1 MANFQDFYNYAYGKV
16 FDTNGNVS
24 SSTVVQ
30 WSGLLAGQC
39 VSLIKGYLKWG
50 GAGVKAYGNAI
61 QYWTCRNTNG
71 ILNVCDVVTGAPRNG
86 DIGVSAGGDA
96 RYGHV
101 FIYYNGQAMAQN
113 VNNNPRALLY
123 PISWQGAVYGYL
135 RPKFLTTSVSYNAN
149 QLVNEHAIAT
159 LTQNINKRKDTPNG
173 AVVTTLSAGTK
184 VEYTQKWVGNGHR
197 YVSWLEGSARYFVAV
212 SGSETQGQDPWAT
225 FSAIEA
231 NTEPSKPS
239 GTITLTEEHAV
250 AMLTVDGVRARL
262 NSPRGDVVRTY
273 NAGDKIEYTHKYVG
287 NGHRYI
293 VWTEG
298 NNKIFLAISGTE
310 DRTDMWAT
318 FSSVEDK
325 EVAQPPKQETVKT
338 YEDTLDEAE
347 QIDLAP
353 EVLEDCEGLNLT
365 VSLVDKTH
373 YKARCPYVMKP
384 EYVVIHNAATPNGTA
399 KSLCVCQNKTVNSE
413 AELKSWHFSVDED
426 SVWESLPLNRN
437 GFHASDGANGDGN
450 RKGIAIEIA
459 RDLDGEEQYYQSAE
473 NRGALLAA
481 VLLNKY
487 GWDTSHL
494 KTHHDFAIDGKWC
507 PHKILDNGWDK
518 FVAKVQSYL
527 DEIQGKNIEKEQVEP
542 AEPEIPKEE
551 VKQDEEQ
558 VDVKQVNSLVSLLI
572 KLVEKL
578 LGIFK

>member
-1 MANFQDFYNYAYGKV
+1 M
-16 FDTNGNVS
+16 
-24 SSTVVQ
+24 
-30 WSGLLAGQC
+30 LL
-39 VSLIKGYLKWG
+39 Y
-50 GAGVKAYGNAI
+50 
-61 QYWTCRNTNG
+61 R
-71 ILNVCDVVTGAPRNG
+71 
-86 DIGVSAGGDA
+86 
-96 RYGHV
+96 
-101 FIYYNGQAMAQN
+101 GQAMAQN

-123 PISWQGAVYGYL
+123 PISWQGTVYGYL

-149 QLVNEHAIAT
+149 QLVNEHAVAT

-173 AVVTTLSAGTK
+173 TVVATLSAGTK

-197 YVSWLEGSARYFVAV
+197 YVSWLEGSTRYFVAV

-231 NTEPSKPS
+231 NTEPSQPS

-250 AMLTVDGVRARL
+250 ATLTVDGVRARL
-262 NSPRGDVVRTY
+262 NSPTGDVVRTY

-347 QIDLAP
+347 RIDLAP

-384 EYVVIHNAATPNGTA
+384 EYVVIHNAATPKGTA

-527 DEIQGKNIEKEQVEP
+527 DEIQGKNIEKEPVEP